1 MKTFQQFQQDLQ
13 EAIPLAIPAAGL
25 ALPMIGGAVKLA
37 QGYLQAR
44 KQGEGRRSQPV
55 DYGQGGETTPRTAN
69 VQRPSAKTT
78 AARTQAQVARDDRR
92 AEAQRRAQEKAE
104 QGIEQLIGSDEE
116 RKAAAQARAAQPQIQ
131 QQLRRQATVKRMAQA
146 ADKLG
151 LPEQLTP
158 GQQRI
163 PNAPD
168 QVNIDTRNPG
178 QKLRD
183 LQLKVKYYGGYP
195 PKGPV

>member
-1 MKTFQQFQQDLQ
+1 VKTFQQFQQDLQ

-44 KQGEGRRSQPV
+44 KQNEGRRSQPV

-78 AARTQAQVARDDRR
+78 AARTQAQVAADDRR
-92 AEAQRRAQEKAE
+92 AAAKERAEAKAK
-104 QGIEQLIGSDEE
+104 QKIDNLIGSDEE
-116 RKAAAQARAAQPQIQ
+116 RRAAAQARAAQPQIQ

-158 GQQRI
+158 GQQRL
-163 PNAPD
+163 PQAPD
-168 QVNIDTRNPG
+168 QVIVAPVSPG
-178 QKLRD
+178 EKLRK
-183 LQLKVKYYGGYP
+183 LQQNVKYYGGYP